1 MKVRDLSLKIAGRME
16 INSKK
21 CKNFIVKFSPVTP
34 YTPTTCTSWNTP
46 TFVKMDCNSSGC
58 CEVAAA
64 TVSYHSSFLTLISS
78 CLSIFGS
85 CLIILTFILWKD
97 VRKSI
102 ARIILLFLAIADLCT
117 GMSYLV
123 SSAGFI
129 AYHVQTQNDSNA
141 SFNYPI
147 FCTATSFFTTFFPV
161 SSFFW
166 TTNLAVYFFI
176 ILVLKKPRWSRKLL
190 IFFNLTAWPIPFII
204 CVTTASFGI
213 LGAVAGGDHRNT
225 AGWCF
230 VSLNGTNSYHYDY
243 TTYLLWEALC
253 AKGWELLF
261 FSIVIISY
269 SAIFFVHKKCGC
281 NEVSSCFAWFSM
293 CLAFTACISKGNN
306 TGPL

>member
-1 MKVRDLSLKIAGRME
+1 MS
-16 INSKK
+16 
-21 CKNFIVKFSPVTP
+21 
-34 YTPTTCTSWNTP
+34 
-46 TFVKMDCNSSGC
+46 CNSTTLC
-58 CEVAAA
+58 CDKPAA
-64 TVSYHSSFLTLISS
+64 TVSYNSSFLTLISS
-78 CLSIFGS
+78 SLSIFGS

-97 VRKSI
+97 VRKSV

-129 AYHVQTQNDSNA
+129 ALHVQTQNDHNA
-141 SFNYPI
+141 SFHYPI
-147 FCTATSFFTTFFPV
+147 FCTITSFFTTFFPV

-281 NEVSSCFAWFSM
+281 NEVSSCILHG
-293 CLAFTACISKGNN
+293 LACVWHLLLAY
-306 TGPL
+306 